1 VDKTF
6 GNDQLS
12 RDVRAML
19 LFKGISTP
27 PQTLTNMLRH
37 LGDQVDVDRVGFE
50 EEASAKRRRMHFDE
64 QVRIITSQGGE
75 NTGKRSAVPLLIP
88 MPRNPSYADRR
99 RAFGDCLLSARP
111 REKTDVK
118 LSRQDQ

>member
-1 VDKTF
+1 
-6 GNDQLS
+6 
-12 RDVRAML
+12 ML
-19 LFKGISTP
+19 KFMGTSAP
-27 PQTLTNMLRH
+27 SQTLTNMLRR
-37 LGDQVDVDRVGFE
+37 LNEQTDIDRVGFE

-64 QVRIITSQGGE
+64 QVRIITSRGGE

>member
-1 VDKTF
+1 MLSTLGKMVD
-6 GNDQLS
+6 
-12 RDVRAML
+12 
-19 LFKGISTP
+19 I
-27 PQTLTNMLRH
+27 
-37 LGDQVDVDRVGFE
+37 DRVSFE

-64 QVRIITSQGGE
+64 QIRVITSRNGE
-75 NTGKRSAVPLLIP
+75 NTTGKRSAVPLLIP

-118 LSRQDQ
+118 LGRQDQ